1 MNNKTALGN
10 IRILDFTWVLAGPYG
25 TRFLAD
31 YGAEVIKVQSA
42 QTMIGV
48 VQTAYAAGYFNT
60 YNRNKLGI
68 ALNMSKPEAREIARR
83 LVRISDIVVENF
95 STRVMQ
101 NWELDYNHLKQL
113 KPDIIMVSMSGMGHT
128 GPWKNQVSY
137 GPTIQALTGITYLT
151 SYPVG
156 PAVGFGYSYS
166 DHIAG
171 LTAALAAMAALEF
184 RFKTGNGQHIDM
196 SQLEA
201 MASLLGT
208 ASLEYS
214 ANNRYVKSQ
223 GNRPEYPSGTPHGVY
238 RCKGEDRWCAIAVFE
253 DSEWKSLASVI
264 NDRKWVSDARFGTI
278 AGRINNQDELDR
290 LIEEWTINYIPA
302 EVMQRLQSA
311 GVACGA
317 VHDGRDL
324 AEDPQLKH
332 RGFFVKQQHPEL
344 GLTTFDGSPIKLSE
358 TPAQFKRAGPVLGQH
373 NSYVYQELL
382 GMTEEEVQ
390 EYIRQE
396 IFI

>member
-223 GNRPEYPSGTPHGVY
+223 GNRPEYPSGAPHGVY

-264 NDRKWVSDARFGTI
+264 NDRKWVSDARFGTA